1 MRQENLICIS
11 CPVGCHLD
19 IEIPSEGEW
28 KITGNKCKRG
38 ITYAK
43 AELTNPVRILTSTVK
58 IENAHLKRLPV
69 RSNDPIPKKLMFQA
83 MELINTTVV
92 QGPVTMGDILIEN
105 ILDTGVNIIASR
117 SMD

>member
-1 MRQENLICIS
+1 MRQESLICIS
-11 CPVGCHLD
+11 CPVGCYLN
-19 IEIPSEGEW
+19 IEIPEEGEW

-43 AELTNPVRILTSTVK
+43 AELTNPVRIITTTVK

-69 RSNDPIPKKLMFQA
+69 RSNATIPKELMFLA
-83 MELINTTVV
+83 MATINKTVV
-92 QGPVTMGDILIEN
+92 IGPVKMGDVIIEN
-105 ILDTGVNIIASR
+105 ILGTGASIIASR